1 METLR
6 DLPNIGKGMEK
17 LLVQVGLDR
26 PEKLRAAGVRE
37 AFHRVKTLD
46 PMACHAKLYGI
57 DGAIKGIRRHNLSAE
72 EKSELNE
79 FFKTL

>member
-6 DLPNIGKGMEK
+6 DLPNIRKKMEK
-17 LLVQVGLDR
+17 LLVQVGLDT
-26 PEKLRAAGVRE
+26 PEKLRTAGVRE
-37 AFHRVKTLD
+37 AFLRVKTLD
-46 PMACHAKLYGI
+46 PTACHAKLYGI
-57 DGAIKGIRRHNLSAE
+57 DGAIKGIRWHNLSTE